1 MRGHDSR
8 QLAVLFVDDEEQVR
22 QYFRA
27 ALEPEFWVLTA
38 SSASEALEL
47 LRAQPTKVGVV
58 CSDQRLADD
67 SGATFLAK
75 VRREAPETVRILTT
89 AYADI
94 DAAIEAVNAAGIY
107 KYLVKPWDL
116 QELRGTLRR
125 AMEYRLLG
133 AERDLLLGEKLT
145 TLGHVIV
152 ADRVR
157 SLAVLAR
164 GLSHHIR
171 NALTA
176 LESYVFLAK
185 TDLENDAGRST
196 SDFEYWR
203 EIWTDAEAVNRHLL
217 ALVENV
223 SAAIV
228 DPSRRFDDQV
238 ELGVL
243 LHRGHAQAQASGDVS
258 PPPIL
263 ASAAPVVLR
272 CDAALMMRMFA
283 GLVRQMARI
292 GGTSAALTA
301 EHLGKTTVWGSPAEW
316 LRLRTTGEWNREA
329 VSSLLTPFAMA
340 PYGAAKT
347 DTDLLTAFF
356 IVHHHGGTLE
366 IHTRPPEGPSFELKL
381 PHDPLSVERPALE
394 RDMLERLFLH
404 REDWARVRRGG

>member
-1 MRGHDSR
+1 MKGHAYR
-8 QLAVLFVDDEEQVR
+8 QLAVLFVDDDEPTR
-22 QYFRA
+22 HYFRT

-38 SSASEALEL
+38 ASAAEALEL
-47 LRAQPTKVGVV
+47 LRAQPDRIGVV
-58 CSDQRLADD
+58 CSDQRLTGD
-67 SGATFLAK
+67 SGAALLGK
-75 VRREAPETVRILTT
+75 VQREAPRTVRILTT

-94 DAAIEAVNAAGIY
+94 DAAVEAVNGAGIY

-116 QELRGTLRR
+116 PELRLSVRR
-125 AMEYRLLG
+125 AREYRLLRG
-133 AERDLLLGEKLT
+133 ERDLLLGEKLT
-145 TLGHVIV
+145 TLQHVVV

-185 TDLENDAGRST
+185 TELENDSARST
-196 SDFEYWR
+196 KDFEYWR
-203 EIWTDAEAVNRHLL
+203 EIWTDAESVNRHLL

-223 SAAIV
+223 SAATI
-228 DPSRRFDDQV
+228 DPSGRFDDQV

-243 LHRGHAQAQASGDVS
+243 LHGGHAEARASDGVGA
-258 PPPIL
+258 PPIL
-263 ASAAPVVLR
+263 AAAAPVLLR
-272 CDAALMMRMFA
+272 CDAALMTRMFA

-292 GGTSAALTA
+292 GGSGTALTA
-301 EHLGKTTVWGSPAEW
+301 EHLGRTTVWGSPAEW
-316 LRLRTTGEWNREA
+316 LRLRTTGEWNGAA
-329 VSSLLTPFAMA
+329 VASLLTPFAMA

-356 IVHHHGGTLE
+356 IVHHHGGTLD

-381 PHDPLSVERPALE
+381 PHDPRSVERPAL
-394 RDMLERLFLH
+394 DDALLERLFLH
-404 REDWARVRRGG
+404 AEDWARVQRGG